1 MSSRTCKLIHYDTAH
16 LTDRAGLVVTIES
29 VLFPNVFLRLDGRGV
44 SQPQDGG
51 AGVVNCQFGAATY
64 EKFILRAQDS
74 DQFSIESLLFPNV
87 FLRLDGRQVTSFQG
101 SGSGVV
107 NSQFGAKSYEK
118 FVLRQDGDGQYTI
131 QSAPFPNAFLRMDGS
146 KVTSYNGAGSGVV
159 NAQFGARSYEKFKI
173 HVL

>member
-1 MSSRTCKLIHYDTAH
+1 M
-16 LTDRAGLVVTIES
+16 
-29 VLFPNVFLRLDGRGV
+29 
-44 SQPQDGG
+44 SQPQEGG

-64 EKFILRAQDS
+64 EKFILRAQDP
-74 DQFSIESLLFPNV
+74 DQFSIGSLLFPNV
-87 FLRLDGRQVTSFQG
+87 FLRLDGRQVTSYQG

-107 NSQFGAKSYEK
+107 NSQFGRAMSYEK
-118 FVLRQDGDGQYTI
+118 FVLRQDGHGQYTI

-173 HVL
+173 HDL